1 MCKILQYKKP
11 EDFVLASGKAY
22 SVREFVETAFSF
34 AKINII
40 WKGKGINE
48 KGIDKKTGKIL
59 IEIDKQ
65 YYRPLEVHHLCGDST
80 KAKKHLG
87 WKCKIS
93 FKELVREMLINDLN
107 KKNIKL

>member
-1 MCKILQYKKP
+1 MWKILQYKKP
-11 EDFVLASGKAY
+11 DDFVLASGKAY